1 MAEVTAGM
9 FTDLVKELGHM
20 SKIDGLAAMSGRDMW
35 GNDFTVLPEELPD
48 YIANT
53 QRVLNSTKDS
63 KGNVVGLPIDCMDH
77 DHMGGAGWIQSLEL
91 AEGRDVIIFGVEWT
105 ESGLEMVGNNE
116 SRYFSPT
123 FDTENKQIL
132 GGSLTNW
139 PGSRKPNGQYL
150 LRPVELSKSRSIA
163 GITNTKENQMT
174 VETVPEVKPS
184 WFAAFETK
192 LAELTASF
200 NPKKPDQKP
209 EPTAQTVRELMDSP
223 EAIRE
228 MARRAEEIAANK
240 NALYARQQHV
250 IQLASELVGGSTSR
264 PFGLAGIGSDE
275 IVELLMGLPM
285 PQSLAVEKV
294 ICKIADSMAQVNFAE
309 LGSAGSGYS
318 RKPRVPAEYRSAV
331 QVWVNEG
338 RELSAW
344 FVKVGADLG
353 LDKAENYNLTE
364 FVKEA

>member
-1 MAEVTAGM
+1 
-9 FTDLVKELGHM
+9 
-20 SKIDGLAAMSGRDMW
+20 
-35 GNDFTVLPEELPD
+35 
-48 YIANT
+48 
-53 QRVLNSTKDS
+53 
-63 KGNVVGLPIDCMDH
+63 
-77 DHMGGAGWIQSLEL
+77 
-91 AEGRDVIIFGVEWT
+91 
-105 ESGLEMVGNNE
+105 
-116 SRYFSPT
+116 
-123 FDTENKQIL
+123 
-132 GGSLTNW
+132 
-139 PGSRKPNGQYL
+139 
-150 LRPVELSKSRSIA
+150 
-163 GITNTKENQMT
+163 MT

-200 NPKKPDQKP
+200 TPKKPDQNP

-344 FVKVGADLG
+344 FVKIGADLG